1 MKLSRSSVL
10 ILGAWVFF
18 VGGYTAAS
26 LLLPHG
32 SRLTT
37 FSDLTEAFV
46 ALFANTCLL
55 WNAASPYRRRNAFWM
70 LLAFGCTLWLAGQL
84 FWTYQELVLH
94 RQMQSPFPGDL
105 LFFVHTVPF
114 MAALALMPHA
124 RKMRDS
130 SLRLSRPPAPRDR
143 LALSLYF
150 RRHAVEDDLARPGAL
165 SSARP

>member
-37 FSDLTEAFV
+37 LSDLTEAFV

-84 FWTYQELVLH
+84 FWTY
-94 RQMQSPFPGDL
+94 R
-105 LFFVHTVPF
+105 
-114 MAALALMPHA
+114 
-124 RKMRDS
+124 S
-130 SLRLSRPPAPRDR
+130 SYCTGRFR
-143 LALSLYF
+143 ALSPAIF
-150 RRHAVEDDLARPGAL
+150 SFSFTPCRSWRRWRSCPTPERCAKR
-165 SSARP
+165 SASAFS